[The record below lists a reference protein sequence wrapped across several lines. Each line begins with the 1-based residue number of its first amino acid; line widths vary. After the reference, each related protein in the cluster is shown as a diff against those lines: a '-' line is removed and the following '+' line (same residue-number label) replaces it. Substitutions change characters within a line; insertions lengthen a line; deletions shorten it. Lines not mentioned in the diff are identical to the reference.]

1 MAVPRVT
8 VAALRATVAADT
20 PLPAMVAA
28 EGILHRAAMAAD
40 PPTVAAVPT
49 VAVVRTAAVAADMG
63 GNTLLESSPA
73 W

>member
-1 MAVPRVT
+1 
-8 VAALRATVAADT
+8 
-20 PLPAMVAA
+20 MVAA